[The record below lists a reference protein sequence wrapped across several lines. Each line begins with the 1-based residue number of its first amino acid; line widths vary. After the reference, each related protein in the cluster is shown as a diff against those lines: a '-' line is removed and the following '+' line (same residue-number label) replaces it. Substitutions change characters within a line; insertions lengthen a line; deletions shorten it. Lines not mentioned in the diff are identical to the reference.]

1 MARVLVYTT
10 PGPGNIYPVVPT
22 LLELAARGHELRVL
36 TRDTEAERLRSLG
49 LEAAAIDPRVQQI
62 EIDDYL
68 GRSQIDASMRLL
80 RAIAARGKI
89 EVETVT
95 AAIGEIRP
103 DVLLIDA
110 NAQGAGYAAEASG
123 LPWAQYCPFPPAI
136 RSVDAPPYGLGLRPA
151 RGLAGQARDR
161 LLNWFS
167 ERLLASQ
174 LRPLNELR
182 AGLGLPPLEAF
193 DEQFRRS
200 DRFILFTAEPYE
212 YPRSDW
218 PENVRLVGPGIW
230 GPPDEAPEWLAA
242 ETRPIVLVTASTER
256 QADDKLIA
264 ISLEALASEP
274 LAVVATTAAHDPA
287 RFRPPSNA
295 RVERFL
301 SHGPIIERAAC
312 VISHGGQGTTQKAL
326 AAGVP
331 VCVVPFCRDQ
341 FEVARRV
348 EVADAGV
355 RLVPRRLSPG
365 RLRRGVREAISKRP
379 GAERVSRSFAAA
391 GGAKAAAETVEE
403 SPPQS
408 AYDSFAPRDGDGQ
421 GANGTASSGK

>member
-22 LLELAARGHELRVL
+22 LLELAARGHELHVR

-49 LEAAAIDPRVQQI
+49 LDATAIDPRIHEI
-62 EIDDYL
+62 EIDDYR

-89 EVETVT
+89 EIETVE
-95 AAIGEIRP
+95 AAVEEFRP
-103 DVLLIDA
+103 EVLLIDA
-110 NAQGAGYAAEASG
+110 TAQGAGYAAEASG

-136 RSVDAPPYGLGLRPA
+136 RSVDAPPYGLGVRPA
-151 RGLAGQARDR
+151 SGFAGHVRDR
-161 LLNWFS
+161 LLNWLG
-167 ERLLASQ
+167 ERLLAGQ

-182 AGLGLPPLEAF
+182 AGLGLPPLDAF
-193 DEQFRRS
+193 DEQYKRS
-200 DRFILFTAEPYE
+200 DRFILFTAEPFE

-230 GPPDEAPEWLAA
+230 GPQEQTPAWLAA
-242 ETRPIVLVTASTER
+242 ETRPIVLVTASTEF
-256 QADDKLIA
+256 QADEKLIA
-264 ISLEALASEP
+264 TSLDALAAEP
-274 LAVVATTAAHDPA
+274 VAVIATTAAHDPA
-287 RFRPPSNA
+287 RFTPPANA

-301 SHGPIIERAAC
+301 AHDPIIERAVC

-355 RLVPRRLSPG
+355 RLSPRRLNPG
-365 RLRRGVREAISKRP
+365 RLRRSVRDAISKRP

-391 GGAKAAAETVEE
+391 GGAAAAAEAVEE
-403 SPPQS
+403 LLAPPH
-408 AYDSFAPRDGDGQ
+408 AG
-421 GANGTASSGK
+421 

>member
-1 MARVLVYTT
+1 MARVFVYTT

-22 LLELAARGHELRVL
+22 LLELTARGHELHVR

-49 LEAAAIDPRVQQI
+49 LDATAIDPRIHEI
-62 EIDDYL
+62 EIDDYR

-89 EVETVT
+89 EIETVE
-95 AAIGEIRP
+95 AAVGELRP

-110 NAQGAGYAAEASG
+110 TAQGAAYAAEASG

-136 RSVDAPPYGLGLRPA
+136 RSVDAPPYGLGVRPA
-151 RGLAGQARDR
+151 SGLAGHMRDR
-161 LLNWFS
+161 LLNWLAD
-167 ERLLASQ
+167 RLLAGQ

-182 AGLGLPPLEAF
+182 AGLGLPPLDAF
-193 DEQFRRS
+193 DEQYKRS

-218 PENVRLVGPGIW
+218 PANVRLVGPGIW
-230 GPPDEAPEWLAA
+230 GPQGQAPAWLAA
-242 ETRPIVLVTASTER
+242 ETRPIVLVTASTEF
-256 QADDKLIA
+256 QADEKLIA
-264 ISLEALASEP
+264 TALDALAAEP
-274 LAVVATTAAHDPA
+274 VAVIATTAAHDPA
-287 RFRPPSNA
+287 RFRPPANA

-301 SHGPIIERAAC
+301 AHDPIIERAAC

-355 RLVPRRLSPG
+355 RLSPRRLNPR
-365 RLRRGVREAISKRP
+365 RLRRSVRDAISKRP

-391 GGAKAAAETVEE
+391 GGATAAAEAVEE
-403 SPPQS
+403 LL
-408 AYDSFAPRDGDGQ
+408 ARPRPG
-421 GANGTASSGK
+421 

>member
-1 MARVLVYTT
+1 MARVLAYTT

-22 LLELAARGHELRVL
+22 LLELVARGHELHVR
-36 TRDTEAERLRSLG
+36 TRDAEAERLRSLG
-49 LEAAAIDPRVQQI
+49 LDAAAIDPRIHEI
-62 EIDDYL
+62 EIDDYR

-80 RAIAARGKI
+80 RAIAARGRI
-89 EVETVT
+89 EIETVE
-95 AAIGEIRP
+95 AAVGELRP

-136 RSVDAPPYGLGLRPA
+136 RSADAPPYGLGVRPA
-151 RGLAGQARDR
+151 RGLVGHVRDR
-161 LLNWFS
+161 FLNRLS
-167 ERLLASQ
+167 ERLLAGQ
-174 LRPLNELR
+174 LRPLNDLR
-182 AGLGLPPLEAF
+182 AGLGLPPLDAF
-193 DEQFRRS
+193 DEQYKRS

-212 YPRSDW
+212 YPRRDW

-230 GPPDEAPEWLAA
+230 GPREQAPAWLAA
-242 ETRPIVLVTASTER
+242 ETRPIVLVTASTEF
-256 QADDKLIA
+256 QADEKLIA
-264 ISLEALASEP
+264 TALDALAAEP
-274 LAVVATTAAHDPA
+274 MAVIATTAAHDPA
-287 RFRPPSNA
+287 RFRPPPNA

-301 SHGPIIERAAC
+301 AHDPIIERAAC

-355 RLVPRRLSPG
+355 RLSSRRLTPR
-365 RLRRGVREAISKRP
+365 RLRRGVEDAISKRP

-391 GGAKAAAETVEE
+391 GGATAAAEAVEE
-403 SPPQS
+403 LLVSPH
-408 AYDSFAPRDGDGQ
+408 AG
-421 GANGTASSGK
+421 

>member
-22 LLELAARGHELRVL
+22 LLELRERGHELHVR
-36 TRDTEAERLRSLG
+36 TRAMEAQRLRSIG
-49 LEAAAIDPRVQQI
+49 LDAAAVDPRIDRI
-62 EIDDYL
+62 EIDDYRA
-68 GRSQIDASMRLL
+68 RSQVDASMRLL

-89 EVETVT
+89 EIETVG
-95 AAIGEIRP
+95 AAIDEWQP

-110 NAQGAGYAAEASG
+110 TAQGAGYAAEASG

-136 RSVDAPPYGLGLRPA
+136 RSDDVPPYGLGLRPA
-151 RGLAGQARDR
+151 SHVAGHLRDR
-161 LLNWFS
+161 FLGWVS
-167 ERLLASQ
+167 ERLLSGQ

-182 AGLGLPPLEAF
+182 ADLGLRPLDAF
-193 DEQFRRS
+193 DEQYRKS

-218 PENVRLVGPGIW
+218 PENVRLVGPGTW
-230 GPPDEAPEWLAA
+230 GPPGEAPPWLLT
-242 ETRPIVLVTASTER
+242 EERPIVLVTASTEL
-256 QADDKLIA
+256 QADAKLIA
-264 ISLEALASEP
+264 TALDGLAGEP
-274 LAVVATTAAHDPA
+274 FAIVATTAAHDPA
-287 RFRPPSNA
+287 RFKPPANA

-301 SHGPIIERAAC
+301 PHDQIIARAAC

-355 RLVPRRLSPG
+355 RLTPRRLNPR
-365 RLRRGVREAISKRP
+365 RLRRSVREAISKRA
-379 GAERVSRSFAAA
+379 GAERVAGAFALA
-391 GGAKAAAETVEE
+391 GGAAAAADAVEE
-403 SPPQS
+403 LLPSRS
-408 AYDSFAPRDGDGQ
+408 L
-421 GANGTASSGK
+421 

>member
-22 LLELAARGHELRVL
+22 LLELAARGHELHVR
-36 TRDTEAERLRSLG
+36 TRDSEAERLRGLG
-49 LEAAAIDPRVQQI
+49 LDAAAIDPRIHEI
-62 EIDDYL
+62 EIDDYRA
-68 GRSQIDASMRLL
+68 RSQIDASMRLL

-89 EVETVT
+89 EIETVE
-95 AAIGEIRP
+95 AAIEQLRP

-136 RSVDAPPYGLGLRPA
+136 RSADAPPYGLGVRPA
-151 RGLAGQARDR
+151 RGLAGHMRDR
-161 LLNWFS
+161 LLNRLG
-167 ERLLASQ
+167 ERLLAGQ
-174 LRPLNELR
+174 LKPLNELR
-182 AGLGLPPLEAF
+182 AKLGLARLDAF
-193 DEQFRRS
+193 DEQFRKS
-200 DRFILFTAEPYE
+200 GRFILFTAEPFE

-230 GPPDEAPEWLAA
+230 GPPSQAPAWLSV
-242 ETRPIVLVTASTER
+242 ETRPIVLVTASTEL
-256 QADDKLIA
+256 QADEKLI
-264 ISLEALASEP
+264 STVLDALAAEP
-274 LAVVATTAAHDPA
+274 VAVIATTAAHDPA
-287 RFRPPSNA
+287 RFRAPANA

-301 SHGPIIERAAC
+301 AHEPIIERAAC

-348 EVADAGV
+348 EVAEAGV
-355 RLVPRRLSPG
+355 RLSRRRLTPG
-365 RLRRGVREAISKRP
+365 RLRRSVREAISKRP

-391 GGAKAAAETVEE
+391 GGASAAAAAVEE
-403 SPPQS
+403 LV
-408 AYDSFAPRDGDGQ
+408 AL
-421 GANGTASSGK
+421 

>member
-22 LLELAARGHELRVL
+22 LLELAARGHELHVR

-49 LEAAAIDPRVQQI
+49 LDAAAIDPRIHEI
-62 EIDDYL
+62 EIDDYR

-80 RAIAARGKI
+80 RAIAARGKVEI
-89 EVETVT
+89 ETVE
-95 AAIGEIRP
+95 AAVGELRP

-110 NAQGAGYAAEASG
+110 TAQGAGYAAEASG

-136 RSVDAPPYGLGLRPA
+136 RSADAPPYGLGVRPA
-151 RGLAGQARDR
+151 RGFAGRVRDR
-161 LLNWFS
+161 LLNWLG
-167 ERLLASQ
+167 ERLLAGQ
-174 LRPLNELR
+174 LGPLNELR
-182 AGLGLPPLEAF
+182 AGLGLSPLDAF
-193 DEQFRRS
+193 DEQYKRS

-230 GPPDEAPEWLAA
+230 GPQGPAPAWLSG
-242 ETRPIVLVTASTER
+242 ETRPIVLVTASTEF
-256 QADDKLIA
+256 QADEKLIA
-264 ISLEALASEP
+264 TALDALSAEP
-274 LAVVATTAAHDPA
+274 VAVIATTAAHDPA
-287 RFRPPSNA
+287 RFSAPANA

-301 SHGPIIERAAC
+301 PHDPIIERAAC

-348 EVADAGV
+348 EVAGAGV
-355 RLVPRRLSPG
+355 RLSPRRLSAR
-365 RLRRGVREAISKRP
+365 RLRRSVREAISKRP

-391 GGAKAAAETVEE
+391 GGATAAAEAVEE
-403 SPPQS
+403 LL
-408 AYDSFAPRDGDGQ
+408 ARPRRG
-421 GANGTASSGK
+421 

>member
-10 PGPGNIYPVVPT
+10 PGAGNIYPVVPT
-22 LLELAARGHELRVL
+22 LLELAARGHELHVR

-49 LEAAAIDPRVQQI
+49 LDATAIDPRILEI
-62 EIDDYL
+62 EIDDYR

-89 EVETVT
+89 EIETVE
-95 AAIGEIRP
+95 AAVAELRP

-123 LPWAQYCPFPPAI
+123 LRWAQYCPFPPAI
-136 RSVDAPPYGLGLRPA
+136 RSVDAPPYGLGVRPA
-151 RGLAGQARDR
+151 SGLAGHMRDR
-161 LLNWFS
+161 LLNWLG
-167 ERLLASQ
+167 ERLLAGQ
-174 LRPLNELR
+174 LGPLNELR
-182 AGLGLPPLEAF
+182 ANLGLPPLDAF

-200 DRFILFTAEPYE
+200 GRFILFTAEPYE

-230 GPPDEAPEWLAA
+230 GPQGQAPAWLSA
-242 ETRPIVLVTASTER
+242 ESRPIVLVTASTEF
-256 QADDKLIA
+256 QADEKLIA
-264 ISLEALASEP
+264 TALDALAAEQV
-274 LAVVATTAAHDPA
+274 AVIATTAAHDPA
-287 RFRPPSNA
+287 RFRPPPNA

-301 SHGPIIERAAC
+301 AHDPIIERAAC

-355 RLVPRRLSPG
+355 RLSPRRLNAG
-365 RLRRGVREAISKRP
+365 RLRRSVWDAISKRP

-391 GGAKAAAETVEE
+391 GGATAAAEAVEE
-403 SPPQS
+403 LL
-408 AYDSFAPRDGDGQ
+408 ATPRGG
-421 GANGTASSGK
+421 

>member
-22 LLELAARGHELRVL
+22 LLELAARGHELHVR

-49 LEAAAIDPRVQQI
+49 LDAMAIDPRIHEI
-62 EIDDYL
+62 EIDDYR

-89 EVETVT
+89 EIETVE
-95 AAIGEIRP
+95 AAVEEFRP
-103 DVLLIDA
+103 EVLLIDA
-110 NAQGAGYAAEASG
+110 TAQGAGYAAEASG

-136 RSVDAPPYGLGLRPA
+136 RSVDAPPYGLGVRPA
-151 RGLAGQARDR
+151 SGFAGHVRDR
-161 LLNWFS
+161 LLNWLG
-167 ERLLASQ
+167 ERLLAGQ

-182 AGLGLPPLEAF
+182 AGLGLPPLDAF
-193 DEQFRRS
+193 DEQYKRS
-200 DRFILFTAEPYE
+200 DRFILFTAEPFE

-230 GPPDEAPEWLAA
+230 GPQEQTPAWLAA
-242 ETRPIVLVTASTER
+242 ETRPIVLVTASTEF
-256 QADDKLIA
+256 QADEKLIA
-264 ISLEALASEP
+264 TSLDALAAEP
-274 LAVVATTAAHDPA
+274 VAVIATTAAHDPA
-287 RFRPPSNA
+287 RFKPPANA

-301 SHGPIIERAAC
+301 AHDPIIERAAC

-355 RLVPRRLSPG
+355 RLSPRRLTPR
-365 RLRRGVREAISKRP
+365 RLRRSVRDAISKRP

-391 GGAKAAAETVEE
+391 GGAAAAAEAVEE
-403 SPPQS
+403 LL
-408 AYDSFAPRDGDGQ
+408 ARPRTG
-421 GANGTASSGK
+421 